1 MTATEKIKSMQKAR
15 KMYDDVN
22 ASVKELLAARMD
34 HLDRELQKQV
44 KDTIVQARAEK
55 RRLRNPG

>member
-1 MTATEKIKSMQKAR
+1 MTATEKIRSMQKAR

-22 ASVKELLAARMD
+22 ASVEELIAARKK

-55 RRLRNPG
+55 RHLRNPG

>member
-1 MTATEKIKSMQKAR
+1 MTATEKIKSMR
-15 KMYDDVN
+15 KIREALDDVN
-22 ASVKELLAARMD
+22 TCIDELIAAQID

-44 KDTIVQARAEK
+44 KDTIIQARAEK

>member
-1 MTATEKIKSMQKAR
+1 MTATKKIKSMKKFR
-15 KMYDDVN
+15 ETLDEVN
-22 ASVKELLAARMD
+22 AIIDELIAERID

>member
-1 MTATEKIKSMQKAR
+1 MTAIEKIKSMQKVREAF
-15 KMYDDVN
+15 DDVN
-22 ASVKELLAARMD
+22 ACIDELIAAQID

>member
-1 MTATEKIKSMQKAR
+1 MTATEKIKSMR
-15 KMYDDVN
+15 KIREALDDVN
-22 ASVKELLAARMD
+22 ACIDELIAAQID